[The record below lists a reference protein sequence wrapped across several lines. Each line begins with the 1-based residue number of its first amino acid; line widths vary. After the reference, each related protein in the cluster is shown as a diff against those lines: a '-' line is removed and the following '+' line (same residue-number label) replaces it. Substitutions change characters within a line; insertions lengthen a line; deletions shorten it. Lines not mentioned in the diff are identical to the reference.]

1 MSDPITLYTES
12 TPNPSTMKFVANR
25 YLLETGWVEVDRHSA
40 DLKEVPLAVKL
51 FEFPFVE
58 RVYISQNFVT
68 ITRHSHEDWLEI
80 NPILKEFIQS
90 YLEAGLTVASSVQP
104 EAASDDADGSV
115 EGDSQTPQRIQQ
127 ILREYIQPA
136 VEQDG
141 GAIRYKSWDPASGVV
156 SVTLQGSCSGCPS
169 STITLKAGIEN
180 LLKRMLPEVKEV
192 VADV

>member
-1 MSDPITLYTES
+1 MTNALTLYTES
-12 TPNPSTMKFVANR
+12 TPNPSTVKFVANR
-25 YLLETGWVEVDRHSA
+25 YLLETGWVEVNRESSN
-40 DLKEVPLAVKL
+40 LQEVPLAVKL
-51 FEFPFVE
+51 FDFPFVD

-68 ITRHSHEDWLEI
+68 ITRHSNEDWLEI

-90 YLEAGLTVASSVQP
+90 YVEAGLPVALKVQP
-104 EAASDDADGSV
+104 ELAGVDASEAD
-115 EGDSQTPQRIQQ
+115 EGEGETIQRIRQ

-141 GAIRYKSWDPASGVV
+141 GAIRYKSWDAQTGVV
-156 SVTLQGSCSGCPS
+156 VVSLQGSCSGCPS
-169 STITLKAGIEN
+169 SAITLKAGIEN

>member
-1 MSDPITLYTES
+1 
-12 TPNPSTMKFVANR
+12 V
-25 YLLETGWVEVDRHSA
+25 
-40 DLKEVPLAVKL
+40 
-51 FEFPFVE
+51 
-58 RVYISQNFVT
+58 
-68 ITRHSHEDWLEI
+68 
-80 NPILKEFIQS
+80 
-90 YLEAGLTVASSVQP
+90 
-104 EAASDDADGSV
+104 ASDDADGSV
-115 EGDSQTPQRIQQ
+115 EGDRQTPQRIQQ

-141 GAIRYKSWDPASGVV
+141 GAIRYKSWDPATGIV

>member
-1 MSDPITLYTES
+1 MSEPVTFYSES

-25 YLLETGWVEVDRHSA
+25 YLLETGWVEVDRHSPE
-40 DLKEVPLAVKL
+40 LQEVPLAVKL

-68 ITRHSHEDWLEI
+68 ITRLSHEDWLEI

-90 YLEAGLTVASSVQP
+90 YVEAGLPVTRTVRP
-104 EAASDDADGSV
+104 EVANIDVEGGV
-115 EGDSQTPQRIQQ
+115 EGDGETPQRIRQ

-141 GAIRYKSWDPASGVV
+141 GAIRYKSWDPITGIV

>member
-1 MSDPITLYTES
+1 
-12 TPNPSTMKFVANR
+12 MKFVANR
-25 YLLETGWVEVDRHSA
+25 YLLESGWVEVDRKSA
-40 DLKEVPLAVKL
+40 NLQEVPLALKL
-51 FEFPFVE
+51 FDFPFVE

-68 ITRHSHEDWLEI
+68 ITRHSHEEWLEI

-90 YLEAGLTVASSVQP
+90 YVEAGLPVAILVQP
-104 EAASDDADGSV
+104 DVAGVDANAAD
-115 EGDSQTPQRIQQ
+115 EGESETIQRIRQ

-141 GAIRYKSWDPASGVV
+141 GAIRYKSWDPQTGVV
-156 SVTLQGSCSGCPS
+156 AVTLQGSCSGCPS
-169 STITLKAGIEN
+169 SAITLKAGIEN

>member
-1 MSDPITLYTES
+1 
-12 TPNPSTMKFVANR
+12 
-25 YLLETGWVEVDRHSA
+25 
-40 DLKEVPLAVKL
+40 VPLAVKL

-90 YLEAGLTVASSVQP
+90 YLEAGLPVASSVQP
-104 EAASDDADGSV
+104 DVGSHDADGSV

-141 GAIRYKSWDPASGVV
+141 GAIRYKSGVV

>member
-1 MSDPITLYTES
+1 
-12 TPNPSTMKFVANR
+12 MKFVANR
-25 YLLETGWVEVDRHSA
+25 YLLETGWVEVDRQSN
-40 DLKEVPLAVKL
+40 DLMDVPLAVKL
-51 FEFPFVE
+51 LEFPFVE

-68 ITRHSHEDWLEI
+68 ITRNMHEDWLEI
-80 NPILKEFIQS
+80 NPILKEFIHS
-90 YLEAGLTVASSVQP
+90 YLEAGLPVAQKVQLETARID
-104 EAASDDADGSV
+104 EAGAGEE
-115 EGDSQTPQRIQQ
+115 EGETPLRIQQ

-141 GAIRYKSWDPASGVV
+141 GAIRYKSWDPVSGVV
-156 SVTLQGSCSGCPS
+156 CVTLQGSCSGCPS